1 VTLLIAPAAAVL
13 GLIATFVVIRARSRE
28 KESLYETLR
37 AERQKQI
44 QQARLRAMGNTDT
57 AGTRPPAPAEPV
69 EAVETSRPEDPRSEL
84 AELRAQRIHRDRL
97 SNVTGIIAL
106 VVSLVLVLLGVLLA
120 VAQTHGP

>member
-13 GLIATFVVIRARSRE
+13 GLIATFVVIRARYRE

-37 AERQKQI
+37 EERQKQI
-44 QQARLRAMGNTDT
+44 QQARLRAMGEPNT
-57 AGTRPPAPAEPV
+57 AATRPPAPAEPV
-69 EAVETSRPEDPRSEL
+69 GAVESSRPDDPPSGL
-84 AELRAQRIHRDRL
+84 ADVRAQTIRRDRL

-120 VAQTHGP
+120 VAQTH